1 MCTSLRLGT
10 SDNDN
15 DVGVDDDC
23 TNTFS
28 GPGSPPP
35 SDGVSCV
42 KETCEGAA
50 LFGAPGREAEAT
62 GAVQGK
68 VASPSSTLGPRN
80 REKPRCRSRP
90 GRRLYARWGGG
101 QPRGRCTYIHKQT
114 NGQAR
119 WGIRL
124 NKQERPRTRAFRAC
138 PLPWL
143 AGFRAPLSR
152 GQCTGEFCGG
162 GFTRVGARTRALGFL
177 AESPK

>member
-1 MCTSLRLGT
+1 MTSGSMTTVQTPSPVQGLHLRPMEFRASKKLAKAPLSSEPQGGKRRRPVP
-10 SDNDN
+10 SK
-15 DVGVDDDC
+15 VKWLH
-23 TNTFS
+23 
-28 GPGSPPP
+28 PPP
-35 SDGVSCV
+35 PWV
-42 KETCEGAA
+42 
-50 LFGAPGREAEAT
+50 
-62 GAVQGK
+62 
-68 VASPSSTLGPRN
+68 PRN